1 MIFYVT
7 RQKIRYKKVLSR
19 HRIGTRSMKK
29 KDKAVSFLENDSDKI
44 LEQSQ
49 SAVERDQTKNKIALS
64 RI

>member
-1 MIFYVT
+1 
-7 RQKIRYKKVLSR
+7 
-19 HRIGTRSMKK
+19 MKK